1 MPFRNKTIK
10 KVFMTRSRSRNIC
23 LKNRSNNNKREYNKQ
38 RNYCISLLRKT
49 KTNYYANLNEKD
61 LTYNKQFWRTVKPLL
76 SDKIKSSEKITL
88 VEHRENLNTD
98 GNIDDEIVN
107 DDVKIAEIFNR
118 FFSNAVIDLKIP
130 DFHGAVPLA
139 DNISHPIFRA
149 ILKYANHP
157 STIAIKD
164 LNNTSLF
171 SFSNVSVADVKKE
184 IRKLDPRKATQNTD
198 IPVRILK
205 QNSDIFGNY
214 ICDFFNEC
222 VDKGIFPSILKNA
235 TNITPAF

>member
-1 MPFRNKTIK
+1 M
-10 KVFMTRSRSRNIC
+10 
-23 LKNRSNNNKREYNKQ
+23 
-38 RNYCISLLRKT
+38 
-49 KTNYYANLNEKD
+49 
-61 LTYNKQFWRTVKPLL
+61 
-76 SDKIKSSEKITL
+76 
-88 VEHRENLNTD
+88 VEQKEILNTD

-118 FFSNAVIDLKIP
+118 LSSNAVTDLKIP
-130 DFHGAVPLA
+130 DFHGTVSLA

-164 LNNTSLF
+164 LNNTSLL
-171 SFSNVSVADVKKE
+171 SFSIVSVADVKKE

-205 QNSDIFGNY
+205 T
-214 ICDFFNEC
+214 E
-222 VDKGIFPSILKNA
+222 L
-235 TNITPAF
+235 

>member
-1 MPFRNKTIK
+1 MK
-10 KVFMTRSRSRNIC
+10 RSRLRNIY
-23 LKNRSNNNKREYNKQ
+23 LKNRSDNNKREYNKQ
-38 RNYCISLLRKT
+38 RNYCVSLLRKT

-61 LTYNKQFWRTVKPLL
+61 LTDNKQFWQTVKPLL

-88 VEHRENLNTD
+88 VEQRETFDTD
-98 GNIDDEIVN
+98 GNIADEIVN
-107 DDVKIAEIFNR
+107 DNLKIAEIFNR
-118 FFSNAVIDLKIP
+118 FFSNAVIDLKIL
-130 DFHGAVPLA
+130 DFHWAVPLA
-139 DNISHPIFRA
+139 DNISHPIFGA

-157 STIAIKD
+157 STIAITD

-184 IRKLDPRKATQNTD
+184 IKKLDPRKANQNTN

-214 ICDFFNEC
+214 ICDFFNE
-222 VDKGIFPSILKNA
+222 
-235 TNITPAF
+235 